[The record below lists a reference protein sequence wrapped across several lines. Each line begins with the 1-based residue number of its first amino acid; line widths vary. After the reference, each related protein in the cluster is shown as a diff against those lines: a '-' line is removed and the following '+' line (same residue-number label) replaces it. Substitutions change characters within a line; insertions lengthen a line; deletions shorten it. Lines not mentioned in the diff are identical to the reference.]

1 MKKFRKGFTLV
12 ELLIVI
18 GIMGT
23 LSSLAMIA
31 GQEASDAAKATNIAD
46 GLEKVAIAAMA
57 YYADN
62 SETIDVS
69 GATTKDVVDGA
80 NAYLK
85 VAVVEDKD
93 IAEGKY
99 AIGLSKEN
107 DKAATWMVAYKLAK
121 TDGNVGKVLKNK
133 TKRMGLKSN
142 GEGNTVQD
150 YDGGSLVYMII
161 R

>member
-1 MKKFRKGFTLV
+1 
-12 ELLIVI
+12 
-18 GIMGT
+18 MGT

-62 SETIDVS
+62 AEIIDVN

-85 VAVVEDKD
+85 VAVVEGQFLQ
-93 IAEGKY
+93 EGKY
-99 AIGLSKEN
+99 AIAVFGEGST
-107 DKAATWMVAYKLAK
+107 ATWWVAYQLAK

-133 TKRMGLKSN
+133 TKRMGLTTDINGSDYN
-142 GEGNTVQD
+142 GEARVC
-150 YDGGSLVYMII
+150 MKI

>member
-62 SETIDVS
+62 AEIIDVN

-99 AIGLSKEN
+99 AIGLYGEGSTAK
-107 DKAATWMVAYKLAK
+107 WMVAYKLAK

-142 GEGNTVQD
+142 GEGNTIQD

>member
-1 MKKFRKGFTLV
+1 MKSFRKGFTLV

-62 SETIDVS
+62 SEIIDVN

-85 VAVVEDKD
+85 VAVVEGRLLQ
-93 IAEGKY
+93 EGKY
-99 AIGLSKEN
+99 AIGLSGED
-107 DKAATWMVAYKLAK
+107 DKAATWWVAYQLAK

-133 TKRMGLKSN
+133 TKRMGLTTDINGSDYN
-142 GEGNTVQD
+142 GEARVC
-150 YDGGSLVYMII
+150 MKI